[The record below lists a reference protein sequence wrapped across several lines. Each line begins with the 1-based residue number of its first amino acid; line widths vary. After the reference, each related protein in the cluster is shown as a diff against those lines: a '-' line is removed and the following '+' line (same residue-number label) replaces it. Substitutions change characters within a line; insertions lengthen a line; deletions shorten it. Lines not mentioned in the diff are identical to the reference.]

1 VAALETRL
9 AAAAATTPDA
19 PRGLDPRLAMVL
31 GAALG
36 AVVLTLAL
44 RIQRVRRRA
53 GPEILST
60 NS

>member
-1 VAALETRL
+1 
-9 AAAAATTPDA
+9 
-19 PRGLDPRLAMVL
+19 MVL

-44 RIQRVRRRA
+44 RIQRVRRRVD
-53 GPEILST
+53 PEMLST